1 MKRLILL
8 LVLFAF
14 GSSLRGQQIELI
26 ANTDGRRTI
35 SLDGEWQA
43 IIALSAVEED
53 KCVPILVS

>member
-14 GSSLRGQQIELI
+14 GSSVRGQQIELI
-26 ANTDGRRTI
+26 ANTDGRTI